1 MWLFAMTER
10 ENYIRHLEETIS
22 KVIAERDE
30 AIKLSQ
36 ELEKTIID
44 LEKRLRFYENSNSPP
59 SARKIPG
66 KKDEND
72 DKKSKKKKKKRG
84 APKGHRGATR
94 PKPEPDEIIDVIA
107 EECERCGSPNI
118 LDLEDVLKK
127 IIEDIPPPK
136 LIKVTQFDLH
146 NVVCSDCGYKFLS
159 KHPDCPTEG
168 RFGPYLL
175 VYMTMLKYQLRG
187 TLRKIEEYLDNHDD
201 FQISPKGI
209 LDSINRVGLCCRKEY
224 DQLVQKTRSAKWL
237 HIDETGIHVNGD
249 KWWLWAFRTDE
260 DDVLIVIEDSRG
272 AKVPE
277 RILDGNWD
285 IPVIIDGWSSY
296 SKFTIVQRC
305 WAHLLRK
312 VDAFKDVSG
321 KGMELSKEIHRRFKK
336 LRKFIDSNASM
347 EERKRKKKIWDN
359 EMEYLVKRYES
370 DKKLHEPLTYI
381 RNGLGK
387 WYTCLLYPGMEPTN
401 NLGEQAIRESVI
413 VRKIIGTFRSETGSE
428 YYQYIA
434 SLLATWRLHGK
445 NMFVELERIIRE
457 NLCLA

>member
-1 MWLFAMTER
+1 M
-10 ENYIRHLEETIS
+10 
-22 KVIAERDE
+22 
-30 AIKLSQ
+30 
-36 ELEKTIID
+36 
-44 LEKRLRFYENSNSPP
+44 
-59 SARKIPG
+59 
-66 KKDEND
+66 
-72 DKKSKKKKKKRG
+72 
-84 APKGHRGATR
+84 
-94 PKPEPDEIIDVIA
+94 
-107 EECERCGSPNI
+107 
-118 LDLEDVLKK
+118 
-127 IIEDIPPPK
+127 
-136 LIKVTQFDLH
+136 
-146 NVVCSDCGYKFLS
+146 
-159 KHPDCPTEG
+159 
-168 RFGPYLL
+168 
-175 VYMTMLKYQLRG
+175 
-187 TLRKIEEYLDNHDD
+187 
-201 FQISPKGI
+201 
-209 LDSINRVGLCCRKEY
+209 
-224 DQLVQKTRSAKWL
+224 
-237 HIDETGIHVNGD
+237 
-249 KWWLWAFRTDE
+249 
-260 DDVLIVIEDSRG
+260 IEDSRG

-413 VRKIIGTFRSETGSE
+413 VRKIIGTFRLETGSE

>member
-1 MWLFAMTER
+1 MWLFAMIDR
-10 ENYIRHLEETIS
+10 EIYIRQLEETIS
-22 KVIAERDE
+22 KVITERDE
-30 AIKLSQ
+30 AIKRSQ
-36 ELEKTIID
+36 ELEKKY
-44 LEKRLRFYENSNSPP
+44 LEVKKRLAYYENSNSPP
-59 SARKIPG
+59 SARKLPG
-66 KKDEND
+66 KKNKND
-72 DKKSKKKKKKRG
+72 NKKPKKKKKRG
-84 APKGHRGATR
+84 APKGHKGATR
-94 PKPEPDEIIDVIA
+94 PVPEPDEVIDVIA
-107 EECERCGSPNI
+107 EECESCGSLNI
-118 LDLEDVLKK
+118 EDLEEIIKK
-127 IIEDIPPPK
+127 IIEEIPPPK
-136 LIKVTQFDLH
+136 VIKVTQFDRH
-146 NVVCSDCGYKFLS
+146 RVRCQDCGHVFIS
-159 KHPDCPTEG
+159 KHRDCPIEG

-209 LDSINRVGLCCRKEY
+209 LDSINRVGQSCRKEY
-224 DQLVQKTRSAKWL
+224 DQLVQKIRSAKWL

-277 RILDGNWD
+277 RILGGNWD
-285 IPVIIDGWSSY
+285 TPVIIDGWRSY

-321 KGMELSKEIHRRFKK
+321 KGMKLSKEIHRQFKK

-347 EERKRKKKIWDN
+347 EERERKKKIWDK
-359 EMEYLVKRYES
+359 EMEDLVKRYES
-370 DKKLHEPLTYI
+370 DKKLGEPLTYI

-387 WYTCLLYPGMEPTN
+387 WYTCLLYPSMEPTN

-445 NMFVELERIIRE
+445 NMFVELERTIRE